1 MSPNLGNLR
10 RLEIRPNIFSGGVLA
25 DYFRVM
31 SPNLGNLLRRFE
43 RNAGRVDEAR
53 PRNGWSTSTAAATNG
68 DQRTP
73 PPADE
78 SAAAKGAPAP
88 ANAPRERRIGG
99 DGGTAATP
107 TSGENHRNRRRTS
120 AQRTDD
126 GSGRPTGETANT
138 PTPPTHTL
146 RMAWRRPGRDC
157 NHLVEK
163 LAPPPPQEM
172 GFGAPMSPGRSPW

>member
-10 RLEIRPNIFSGGVLA
+10 RLEIRPNIFSGGVLVLA
-25 DYFRVM
+25 T
-31 SPNLGNLLRRFE
+31 
-43 RNAGRVDEAR
+43 AGRVDEAR
-53 PRNGWSTSTAAATNG
+53 PRNGWSTSTVAATNG

-107 TSGENHRNRRRTS
+107 TSGENHRNRRCTS

-138 PTPPTHTL
+138 PPHTHTHTL